1 MRFKGLL
8 SAVAIAVCLWAL
20 GEAPLAH
27 EHKHTHQNLARAA
40 FRLLNLPFDTLG
52 GLTKQEIEDELAQ
65 GVIDEDECINVDDF
79 GNAWEG
85 FPNWNSHFYE
95 AKLRVRLSGVVAGC
109 GYGIFAVQ
117 GKHNNAAQ
125 RAATLYQ
132 MARDEYSAGDLKSA
146 FRILGRV
153 LHLLQDMASPAHV
166 HDDPHAELPA
176 TSKCGGD
183 SDDFERWGYCEGLT
197 SDGLNTRVCEY
208 FYDSSTTHYPGK
220 AAISFDGCA
229 APVVQECL
237 ADFDSD
243 GTSESYGVPPPGFTC
258 RLWAALHILYEA
270 KPQGYGPNPVG
281 PNAGHAFVHRLANV
295 TYDFTTFTVHLQDIS
310 PSDDP
315 LPEVS
320 ELSKMLTGSRTSDCE
335 GPVGGDVGICEATDA
350 NGWRI
355 RGDFQDIGRSD
366 VQEGSTEL
374 TIGDSNEEWWTMPTG
389 YFKKVE
395 GVIFRDIFIDGFV
408 YIENAGGEGPLG
420 FGDQDSFIPRRYGCT
435 ISETQTNPRL
445 CSTSSPS
452 SSRAK
457 VLYRQLYG
465 THENDLDPFVNARR
479 ANHDGKTLLRIY
491 GDVLYASAVAYG
503 AGLIQHFLDQ
513 VAERPTAAAGG
524 PYTGAVCQPIPFDG
538 SQSSD
543 PNGNVITY
551 EWDFTDD
558 GTFDVA
564 SATAAQPFTFTAPFT
579 GQARLRVTDSEGLSD
594 EATAELTI
602 TPDASKPV
610 ISKVTATPA
619 SVWPPNHKMNAVT
632 VNVSVADAC
641 GTPTCRI
648 VSVTSNQPTE
658 TTGPKRGEPDWV
670 ITGPLTLQ
678 VRGESAPRQ
687 DRVYTVNLSCEDET
701 GNAVTSTTTVTV
713 PRPPETK
720 PVPAAPTVK
729 KGRYK
734 KSGGACV
741 WDANDNGA
749 NQCAPVM
756 GRYKIAGGRCV
767 WDAKDRG
774 ANQCTPGKGRYKKAG
789 GGCVWAPN
797 DSGPNQCTPPRPR

>member
-1 MRFKGLL
+1 
-8 SAVAIAVCLWAL
+8 
-20 GEAPLAH
+20 
-27 EHKHTHQNLARAA
+27 
-40 FRLLNLPFDTLG
+40 
-52 GLTKQEIEDELAQ
+52 
-65 GVIDEDECINVDDF
+65 
-79 GNAWEG
+79 
-85 FPNWNSHFYE
+85 
-95 AKLRVRLSGVVAGC
+95 
-109 GYGIFAVQ
+109 
-117 GKHNNAAQ
+117 
-125 RAATLYQ
+125 
-132 MARDEYSAGDLKSA
+132 
-146 FRILGRV
+146 
-153 LHLLQDMASPAHV
+153 
-166 HDDPHAELPA
+166 
-176 TSKCGGD
+176 
-183 SDDFERWGYCEGLT
+183 
-197 SDGLNTRVCEY
+197 
-208 FYDSSTTHYPGK
+208 
-220 AAISFDGCA
+220 
-229 APVVQECL
+229 
-237 ADFDSD
+237 
-243 GTSESYGVPPPGFTC
+243 
-258 RLWAALHILYEA
+258 
-270 KPQGYGPNPVG
+270 
-281 PNAGHAFVHRLANV
+281 
-295 TYDFTTFTVHLQDIS
+295 
-310 PSDDP
+310 
-315 LPEVS
+315 
-320 ELSKMLTGSRTSDCE
+320 
-335 GPVGGDVGICEATDA
+335 
-350 NGWRI
+350 
-355 RGDFQDIGRSD
+355 
-366 VQEGSTEL
+366 
-374 TIGDSNEEWWTMPTG
+374 
-389 YFKKVE
+389 
-395 GVIFRDIFIDGFV
+395 
-408 YIENAGGEGPLG
+408 
-420 FGDQDSFIPRRYGCT
+420 
-435 ISETQTNPRL
+435 
-445 CSTSSPS
+445 
-452 SSRAK
+452 
-457 VLYRQLYG
+457 
-465 THENDLDPFVNARR
+465 
-479 ANHDGKTLLRIY
+479 
-491 GDVLYASAVAYG
+491 VAYG